1 MKRYEKYKTI
11 FYVNVHCLKKVITSN
26 DTENK
31 SLQLQAKS
39 IGQII
44 MMAIYELIFYCHLVL
59 LVVICFVVI
68 GNPSQVY
75 AHSYLYCNNAMML
88 LPHIHLCIVLFKYL
102 IVILFVLHFA
112 YHIFVL
118 LYTPQEHTHCC
129 TLHLVLSVP

>member
-1 MKRYEKYKTI
+1 MKRYKKYKTI

-75 AHSYLYCNNAMML
+75 AHSHLYSNNTTML
-88 LPHIHLCIVLFKYL
+88 LPHIHFCI
-102 IVILFVLHFA
+102 
-112 YHIFVL
+112 IFLNYCVCR
-118 LYTPQEHTHCC
+118 QNFNFIRFNFFCKKFESKKMK
-129 TLHLVLSVP
+129 LSFFF